1 MWCFCCFDMPT
12 LNKTYL
18 STFLGL
24 GKTIFGSSMRSFI
37 LQGCMFVFVFIQA
50 YFCPTGFPYRMIFVS
65 FNSNRTGATS
75 VARTAYPEFTPVF
88 CGVRVGQILVI
99 CVMFC
104 RSLLV
109 LLLFSF
115 GHCIVCRLISS
126 NFSHRYL
133 YI

>member
-1 MWCFCCFDMPT
+1 M
-12 LNKTYL
+12 
-18 STFLGL
+18 
-24 GKTIFGSSMRSFI
+24 
-37 LQGCMFVFVFIQA
+37 
-50 YFCPTGFPYRMIFVS
+50 S

-75 VARTAYPEFTPVF
+75 VVGTAYPEVTPVF
-88 CGVRVGQILVI
+88 CGIRVGETLVI
-99 CVMFC
+99 CVMFY